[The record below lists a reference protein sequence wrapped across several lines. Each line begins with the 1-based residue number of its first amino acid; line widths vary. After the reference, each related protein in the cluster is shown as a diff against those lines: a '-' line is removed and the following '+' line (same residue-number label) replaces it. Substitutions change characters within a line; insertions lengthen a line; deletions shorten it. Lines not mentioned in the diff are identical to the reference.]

1 VQRLTDTDARAV
13 VVRNTSDRQMDVT
26 LTTLGIPQ
34 TAPQAGGYGYVLT
47 RDYYDMQGQAISGP
61 VRSGTRM
68 VVVLNV
74 TPFEKTAARLM
85 VNDPL
90 PAGLEIDNPSLIR
103 SGQIAALGWL
113 NPAPTEYS
121 EFRSDRFLAAVNH
134 RSAAPFQLAYVVRA
148 VTPGVYHHPAATVE
162 DMYRAAYRAHTAT
175 GALTVLP

>member
-1 VQRLTDTDARAV
+1 MRARWWCA
-13 VVRNTSDRQMDVT
+13 N
-26 LTTLGIPQ
+26 
-34 TAPQAGGYGYVLT
+34 VLT

-103 SGQIAALGWL
+103 SGQIA
-113 NPAPTEYS
+113 
-121 EFRSDRFLAAVNH
+121 NH